1 MISPLTLHSLIRVLI
16 PFRISSL
23 FSKKVS
29 LSSLLLLL
37 ILFQASS
44 FASTSSRFS
53 PERSNLCEK
62 NRKPNSRIP
71 SNSAMRIHPLPKK
84 RNITIQYEMN
94 PRTARSQAESLLN
107 GGGSNKKLRRLP
119 HIFSRVLEL
128 PFRSDADVVVEE
140 SPDCFKFVAETDGRI
155 GDVVRAHTVE
165 IHPGVTKIVIRS
177 NSLVDFGLLDDL
189 ELDMWRFRLPET
201 TRPELAS
208 AVYEDGELIVTVP
221 KGGEVENLEEGGEG
235 NGEFRGGMGNGN
247 SNNNRLVLV
256 HETWQRLVVIC
267 ASHPILRHI
276 GSNEWPPLGTDR
288 AVR

>member
-1 MISPLTLHSLIRVLI
+1 MISPFPLHNLIRILI
-16 PFRISSL
+16 PFQTSSL
-23 FSKKVS
+23 FSKKAS
-29 LSSLLLLL
+29 LLSLLLLL
-37 ILFQASS
+37 ILFQVSS
-44 FASTSSRFS
+44 FVFSFSEFTS
-53 PERSNLCEK
+53 ERSNLCEK
-62 NRKPNSRIP
+62 TRKPKSRIP
-71 SNSAMRIHPLPKK
+71 SNGIMRIHPVPKR
-84 RNITIQYEMN
+84 RNITIQYGMN
-94 PRTARSQAESLLN
+94 PRTARYQAESLLN

-128 PFRSDADVVVEE
+128 PFRSDADVEVEE

-189 ELDMWRFRLPET
+189 ELDVWRFRLPET

-221 KGGEVENLEEGGEG
+221 KGGEVGNLEEGS
-235 NGEFRGGMGNGN
+235 MGNGN

-256 HETWQRLVVIC
+256 Q
-267 ASHPILRHI
+267 
-276 GSNEWPPLGTDR
+276 
-288 AVR
+288 

>member
-1 MISPLTLHSLIRVLI
+1 
-16 PFRISSL
+16 
-23 FSKKVS
+23 
-29 LSSLLLLL
+29 
-37 ILFQASS
+37 
-44 FASTSSRFS
+44 
-53 PERSNLCEK
+53 
-62 NRKPNSRIP
+62 
-71 SNSAMRIHPLPKK
+71 MRIHPLPKK

-94 PRTARSQAESLLN
+94 PRTTRSQAETLLI
-107 GGGSNKKLRRLP
+107 GGSNKKLRRLP

-128 PFRSDADVVVEE
+128 PFRSDADVAVEE

-221 KGGEVENLEEGGEG
+221 KGGEVENLEDGGGGDEL
-235 NGEFRGGMGNGN
+235 RGGMGNGN
-247 SNNNRLVLV
+247 NNNNNNNRLVLV
-256 HETWQRLVVIC
+256 QGENLYELVEIRQMGKLGK
-267 ASHPILRHI
+267 ASLRCEPCGSGVASLI
-276 GSNEWPPLGTDR
+276 GFLWVAAFMAKGKIPL
-288 AVR
+288 